1 MFIVRTLEPDRLG
14 NSKK

>member
-14 NSKK
+14 GSKK